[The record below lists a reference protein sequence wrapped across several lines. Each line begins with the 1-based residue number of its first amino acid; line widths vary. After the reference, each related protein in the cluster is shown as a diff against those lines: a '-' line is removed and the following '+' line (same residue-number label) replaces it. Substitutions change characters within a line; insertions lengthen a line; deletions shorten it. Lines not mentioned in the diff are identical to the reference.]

1 MFTLLVGCPPFWHR
15 KQMIMLRNIM
25 EGKYSFTSPEWADI
39 TGIYYCLLKY
49 NFLKEIIVC
58 FHMACEVNL
67 CLINIMHVYVCII
80 FREFYFNFI
89 DKYTYILLY
98 IINHIIRI

>member
-49 NFLKEIIVC
+49 NFLKKII
-58 FHMACEVNL
+58 
-67 CLINIMHVYVCII
+67 IYVSYGMWSK
-80 FREFYFNFI
+80 FMLN
-89 DKYTYILLY
+89 
-98 IINHIIRI
+98 